1 MGRINWINPSDYSFS
16 CVLMFE
22 RFQLNWM
29 LNVKDPKLRRALG
42 VALKR
47 HPDVAWY
54 CAHKCPER
62 ADAVAVLLAGAPRV
76 GEEEGR
82 AAEIEALG
90 AFEDFVIYTTPE
102 RMAACC
108 PFIYGWDQARLY
120 EMADFAGKTV
130 LDVGAGSGRLAFAA
144 SERAAWVYASEP
156 VDTLREFLR
165 DEIARRGVR
174 NMRVVDGMCHCLPY
188 PDDTFDI
195 VMSGHVVGDFPEEET
210 AELAR
215 VAKDGGWLLD
225 CPGDQPGD
233 RPPNGDLL
241 ARGWEEM
248 AYVGSFGGLVRR
260 YRKQVHK

>member
-1 MGRINWINPSDYSFS
+1 MSRLGWINEADYSFA

-22 RFQLNWM
+22 RFQLDWM
-29 LNVKDPKLRRALG
+29 LGTEDPALRRALG

-62 ADAVAVLLAGAPRV
+62 AENVAALLADAP
-76 GEEEGR
+76 EADEAAGR

-90 AFEDFVIYTTPE
+90 AFDDFVIYTTPE
-102 RMAACC
+102 KMAANC
-108 PFIYGWDQARLY
+108 PFIYGWDKARLF

-130 LDVGAGSGRLAFAA
+130 LDVGSGSGRLAFAA
-144 SERAAWVYASEP
+144 AERAAWVYASEP

-165 DEIARRGVR
+165 SEIARRGLG
-174 NMRVVDGMCHCLPY
+174 NMRVCDGMAHALPF

-195 VMSGHVVGDFPEEET
+195 VMSGHVVGDFPDEET

-215 VAKDGGWLLD
+215 VAKKGGWLLD
-225 CPGDQPGD
+225 CPGDQPNDPGK
-233 RPPNGDLL
+233 NWALL
-241 ARGWEEM
+241 DRGWEEM
-248 AYVGSFGGLVRR
+248 AYTGSFGYPVHRF
-260 YRKQVHK
+260 RKLNDK